1 MKIPFKE
8 LALLAGM
15 VLSAFG
21 IFKAVDHFAPSD
33 IDLMAD
39 TSGALVYQAPF
50 QKVIPDTLFTFE
62 AGGAR
67 LVPQALFDV
76 TGVVLGKK
84 RYLPWGDY
92 HMAPWDLGIGW
103 SDMSDPTLLAD
114 VSFWQRNR
122 FMHFRYGA
130 GASVNKYRIIPN
142 SANIH
147 IIPANDE
154 VKRKMS
160 EVRKG
165 NVVRLTGF
173 LVNVT
178 DGDTTLKPSLE
189 RGDTGAGACE
199 ILYVQA
205 IDLDPIS

>member
-84 RYLPWGDY
+84 LESMMARSDDVVDDRRDGRRLHEPLP
-92 HMAPWDLGIGW
+92 A
-103 SDMSDPTLLAD
+103 A
-114 VSFWQRNR
+114 
-122 FMHFRYGA
+122 
-130 GASVNKYRIIPN
+130 
-142 SANIH
+142 
-147 IIPANDE
+147 
-154 VKRKMS
+154 
-160 EVRKG
+160 
-165 NVVRLTGF
+165 
-173 LVNVT
+173 
-178 DGDTTLKPSLE
+178 
-189 RGDTGAGACE
+189 
-199 ILYVQA
+199 
-205 IDLDPIS
+205 